1 MILAKYGCIAMNRKR
16 IDMKNSFERATSP
29 EKLEESAKKL
39 KAFRSEIYS
48 KLSESPPKKNAFTI
62 NRQKSEEHKEDADQE
77 KVRDDTHKR

>member
-1 MILAKYGCIAMNRKR
+1 MQSIVMNRKR

-48 KLSESPPKKNAFTI
+48 KISESPPKKNAFTI
-62 NRQKSEEHKEDADQE
+62 NRQKGEEYKEDVEQKDA
-77 KVRDDTHKR
+77 RDDTHKR